1 MRQFLK
7 LGIVRTVTALAVFAS
22 LQQNTFAANK
32 PPSIQHDPVTY
43 AIRGQSLTLKAKV
56 SDPAPGVQDVT
67 LYYALFRDA
76 APFRVAM
83 RSTGLDFYVG
93 TIDAAL
99 IKDVETI
106 AYYIEAQDK
115 DGAMAETSWYNVEFR
130 KPDDAQVKGGDALP
144 TPAPGGTTQQEGAN
158 WKTVGLIAG
167 GAAVIAGGAAL
178 LAGGGGGGG
187 GGSDSD
193 GGGSDGGGNAITNQA
208 GSYAGTVTTCLT
220 ISGQTPQ
227 CESHAC
233 TSVIDN
239 KGVVFSESLIVG
251 KQLTGNLS
259 GNSFILSGPATPD
272 ATVTEGTLNFNGT
285 VLSDRIVGSITGNAT
300 TAGGPGSYSGTFSAS
315 KQP

>member
-7 LGIVRTVTALAVFAS
+7 LGIVRTVAALAVFAS
-22 LQQNTFAANK
+22 LQQNAFAANK
-32 PPSIQHDPVTY
+32 PPTIQHDPVTY

-56 SDPAPGVQDVT
+56 SDAAPGVQDVT

-76 APFRVAM
+76 APFRVPM

-130 KPDDAQVKGGDALP
+130 KPDDAQIKGSDPLP
-144 TPAPGGTTQQEGAN
+144 TPVPGGTTKQEGVN

-178 LAGGGGGGG
+178 LAGGGGGG
-187 GGSDSD
+187 SSD
-193 GGGSDGGGNAITNQA
+193 GGTDNGGGNAITNQA

-233 TSVIDN
+233 TIVIDN

-259 GNSFILSGPATPD
+259 GNSFILSGPATAD

-300 TAGGPGSYSGTFSAS
+300 TPGGPGSYSGTFSAS